1 MRNPTEAFVN
11 RKEAGLELA
20 RKLDSCVDS
29 NCIVLAIPR
38 GGVVVGYE
46 VAKHLNA
53 PLDVIAPRKIPAPNQ
68 PELAI
73 GAVASWGNHDRLI
86 DEKTVQLLNVS
97 TQYIDREVD
106 RQLAE
111 INRRLL
117 IYRGTSDPPDVNG
130 KQVILVDDGI
140 ATGYTTKAAI
150 LAVRSLKAATI
161 TLAAPVGPADS
172 IEMLR
177 PFVDDLICL
186 RTPSPF
192 MAVGYWYVDFEQVS
206 DEEVVDLLK
215 KAREL

>member
-1 MRNPTEAFVN
+1 MPNPAETFVN

-46 VAKHLNA
+46 VAKHLHA
-53 PLDVIAPRKIPAPNQ
+53 PLDVIAPRKIPAPDQ

-86 DEKTVQLLNVS
+86 DEQSVRLLNVS
-97 TQYIDREVD
+97 PQYIDREVD

-117 IYRGTSDPPDVNG
+117 IYRGTSDPPDVKG
-130 KQVILVDDGI
+130 KRVILVDDGI

-150 LAVRSLKAATI
+150 LAMRRLNAAAI
-161 TLAAPVGPADS
+161 TLAVPLGPSDS

-177 PFVDDLICL
+177 PYVDDLICL
-186 RTPSPF
+186 KTPSPF
-192 MAVGYWYVDFEQVS
+192 MAVGYWYEDFDQVS
-206 DEEVVDLLK
+206 DEEVIDLLK
-215 KAREL
+215 KAREF